1 MIEKQIPEYGD
12 IDAGTQMIVEM
23 ANIPSEREKLVSA
36 LAKNGVRIDFNA
48 PNDELYTAVFTAIT
62 ESKSFRTDLKKAVF
76 SFLQTRPQPKE
87 FDDDG
92 FFNLSDEEKLRIFQQ
107 AGSTVG
113 KQVAQ
118 TTNSA
123 AGVTQPKSGGFFS
136 GLLTKENAAQLANFG
151 INFLSNK
158 LTQKA
163 DQQSVQQGITYQVA
177 KANTAELE
185 RKREEAKKKW
195 VVPVIIASS
204 LVAVAIIGFV
214 IYKNRK
220 K

>member
-1 MIEKQIPEYGD
+1 
-12 IDAGTQMIVEM
+12 
-23 ANIPSEREKLVSA
+23 
-36 LAKNGVRIDFNA
+36 
-48 PNDELYTAVFTAIT
+48 
-62 ESKSFRTDLKKAVF
+62 LKKAVF
-76 SFLQTRPQPKE
+76 SFLQTRPQPE
-87 FDDDG
+87 QFNDEG
-92 FFNLSDEEKLRIFQQ
+92 FFNLTDEEKMRIFQQ

-113 KQVAQ
+113 KQVSQ

-123 AGVTQPKSGGFFS
+123 ASVTQPKSGGFFS